1 MDPKGQNI
9 LFRSQL
15 EQKDLMIQMLSE
27 QLNEKEETITDL
39 KETIRYLK
47 ETIAGLQ
54 ETLNE
59 FQRKLFGTSSEKTKQ
74 DEKVEDEKSEETA
87 TITVKSH
94 KRTTRK
100 AKATREDQYGN
111 LPIRKE
117 VIPLSEEDKHCPYC
131 NSLMEY
137 IAETFVREEL
147 RITPAKVERIHYYQE
162 KWQCPECK
170 KDGDGTFAESK
181 TPTALIP
188 HSPAS
193 PSIVSYVA
201 IEKIGLA
208 MPYYRQEFLM
218 QQLGFTLPRETMA
231 NWIIY
236 VAENYFYPIYDRLH
250 EELLKRD
257 LVHADET
264 TCQVLRE
271 KGRTAEQTSYMWL
284 YTTGNDA
291 LTPIVLYDY
300 QPSRKGSCAQN
311 FLDGFHG
318 LVQCDGYQGY
328 NKLEDV
334 ILVCCLAHARRKFYE
349 AVPAAK
355 RKRLKLLDINSD
367 VAIEDINL
375 PDEEEAKQLLPAEIG
390 LLYCNKL
397 FYLERTLKDLNPE
410 ERKQQRAVL
419 EQPVWDQ
426 FWNWLGTLHPTGGSK
441 LGKAVIYAQNHHD
454 TLMNYLLDGRCEI
467 SNNRAERKAKS
478 YAIGRKA
485 FLFHTSE
492 AGAGASAV
500 MYSIVETAKANNL
513 NMFQYLY
520 TVLLYMP
527 DYLNSSAGIEQLM
540 PWSEFIKEQCSGLID
555 VESNVPENRI
565 PLPHRQQRN

>member
-27 QLNEKEETITDL
+27 RINEKDETITD
-39 KETIRYLK
+39 LK

-74 DEKVEDEKSEETA
+74 DEKTEDEKSEETV

-137 IAETFVREEL
+137 VTETFVREEL

-181 TPTALIP
+181 TPATLIP
-188 HSPAS
+188 HSPSS
-193 PSIVSYVA
+193 PSIVAYVA
-201 IEKIGLA
+201 MEKIGLA

-291 LTPIVLYDY
+291 LAPIVLYDY
-300 QPSRKGSCAQN
+300 RPSRKGSCAQN
-311 FLDGFHG
+311 FLEGFHG

-334 ILVCCLAHARRKFYE
+334 ILVCCLAHARRKFFE
-349 AVPAAK
+349 AVPASR
-355 RKRLKLLDINSD
+355 RKKLKLLDINSD
-367 VAIEDINL
+367 VAIEDIDL
-375 PDEEEAKQLLPAEIG
+375 PDKDEAKQLFPAEIG

-397 FYLERTLKDLNPE
+397 FYLERTLKELDPE

-426 FWNWLGTLHPTGGSK
+426 FWNWLDTIHPTGGSK
-441 LGKAVIYAQNHHD
+441 LGKAVNYAKNHHD

-513 NMFQYLY
+513 NIFQYLY

-527 DYLNSSAGIEQLM
+527 DYTNSSAGIEQLM

-565 PLPHRQQRN
+565 PLSLK

>member
-1 MDPKGQNI
+1 MDPEGQNI
-9 LFRSQL
+9 LFRNQL

-27 QLNEKEETITDL
+27 RLNEKDETITDL
-39 KETIRYLK
+39 KETIKDLK
-47 ETIAGLQ
+47 VTIVGLQ

-59 FQRKLFGTSSEKTKQ
+59 FQRRLFGTSSEKTKQ
-74 DEKVEDEKSEETA
+74 DEKPEETV
-87 TITVKSH
+87 TTTVKSH

-137 IAETFVREEL
+137 VTETFVREEL

-201 IEKIGLA
+201 MEKIGLA
-208 MPYYRQEFLM
+208 IPYYRQEFLM

-236 VAENYFYPIYDRLH
+236 VAEHYFYPIYDRLH

-271 KGRTAEQTSYMWL
+271 KGRAAEQTSYMWL
-284 YTTGNDA
+284 YTTGNDG

-300 QPSRKGSCAQN
+300 QPSRKGSCVQN
-311 FLDGFHG
+311 FLEGFHG

-334 ILVCCLAHARRKFYE
+334 ILVCCLAHARRKFFE
-349 AVPAAK
+349 AVPAAM

-367 VAIEDINL
+367 VVIEDINL

-397 FYLERTLKDLNPE
+397 FYLERTLKDLDPE
-410 ERKQQRAVL
+410 ERKQQRTVL

-426 FWNWLGTLHPTGGSK
+426 FWNWLDTLHPTGGSK
-441 LGKAVIYAQNHHD
+441 LGKAVVYAQNHHE

-513 NMFQYLY
+513 NIFQYLY
-520 TVLLYMP
+520 TVLLYIP

-540 PWSEFIKEQCSGLID
+540 PWSQFIKEQCSGLID

-565 PLPHRQQRN
+565 PLPNV

>member
-1 MDPKGQNI
+1 MDPEGQNI
-9 LFRSQL
+9 LFRNQL

-27 QLNEKEETITDL
+27 RLNEKDETITDL
-39 KETIRYLK
+39 KETIKDLK
-47 ETIAGLQ
+47 VTIVGLQ

-59 FQRKLFGTSSEKTKQ
+59 FQRRLFGTSSEKTKQ
-74 DEKVEDEKSEETA
+74 DEKPEETV
-87 TITVKSH
+87 TTTVKSH

-137 IAETFVREEL
+137 VTETFVREEL

-201 IEKIGLA
+201 MEKIGLA

-236 VAENYFYPIYDRLH
+236 VAEHYFYPIYDRLH

-271 KGRTAEQTSYMWL
+271 KGRAAEQTSYMWL
-284 YTTGNDA
+284 YTTGNDG
-291 LTPIVLYDY
+291 LIPIVLYDY
-300 QPSRKGSCAQN
+300 QPSRKGSCVQN
-311 FLDGFHG
+311 FLEGFHG

-334 ILVCCLAHARRKFYE
+334 ILVCCLAHARRKFFE
-349 AVPAAK
+349 AVPAAM

-367 VAIEDINL
+367 VVIEDINL

-397 FYLERTLKDLNPE
+397 FYLERTLKDLDPE
-410 ERKQQRAVL
+410 ERKQQRTVL

-426 FWNWLGTLHPTGGSK
+426 FWNWLDTLHPTGGSK
-441 LGKAVIYAQNHHD
+441 LGKAVVYAQNHHK

-513 NMFQYLY
+513 NIFQYLY
-520 TVLLYMP
+520 TVLLYIP

-540 PWSEFIKEQCSGLID
+540 PWSKFIKEQCSGLID
-555 VESNVPENRI
+555 VASNVPENRI
-565 PLPHRQQRN
+565 PLPNA

>member
-1 MDPKGQNI
+1 MDPEGQNI
-9 LFRSQL
+9 LFRNQL

-27 QLNEKEETITDL
+27 RLNEKDETITDL
-39 KETIRYLK
+39 KETIKDLK
-47 ETIAGLQ
+47 VTIVGLQ

-59 FQRKLFGTSSEKTKQ
+59 FQRRLFGTSSEKIKQ
-74 DEKVEDEKSEETA
+74 DEKPEETV
-87 TITVKSH
+87 TTTVKSH

-137 IAETFVREEL
+137 VTETFVREEL

-201 IEKIGLA
+201 MEKIGLA

-236 VAENYFYPIYDRLH
+236 VAEHYFYPIYDRLH
-250 EELLKRD
+250 EELLRRD

-271 KGRTAEQTSYMWL
+271 KGRAAEQTSYMWL
-284 YTTGNDA
+284 YTTGNDG

-300 QPSRKGSCAQN
+300 QPSRKGSCVQN
-311 FLDGFHG
+311 FLEGFHG

-334 ILVCCLAHARRKFYE
+334 ILVCCLAHARRKFFE
-349 AVPAAK
+349 AVPAAM

-367 VAIEDINL
+367 EAIEDINL

-397 FYLERTLKDLNPE
+397 FYLERTLKDLDPE
-410 ERKQQRAVL
+410 ERKQQRTVL

-426 FWNWLGTLHPTGGSK
+426 FWNWLDTLHPTGGSK
-441 LGKAVIYAQNHHD
+441 LGKAVVYAQNHHE

-500 MYSIVETAKANNL
+500 MYSIVETAKTNNL
-513 NMFQYLY
+513 NIFQYLY
-520 TVLLYMP
+520 TVLLYIP

-540 PWSEFIKEQCSGLID
+540 PWSKFIKEQCSGLID

-565 PLPHRQQRN
+565 PLPNV

>member
-9 LFRSQL
+9 LFGSQL
-15 EQKDLMIQMLSE
+15 EQKDPMIQMLSE
-27 QLNEKEETITDL
+27 QLNEKDETIADL
-39 KETIRYLK
+39 KETIKDLK

-59 FQRKLFGTSSEKTKQ
+59 FQRKLFGTSSEKIKQ
-74 DEKVEDEKSEETA
+74 DEKSEETE

-117 VIPLSEEDKHCPYC
+117 VIPLSEEDKQCPYC
-131 NSLMEY
+131 NSLMKY
-137 IAETFVREEL
+137 VTETFVREEL

-181 TPTALIP
+181 TPAALIP

-201 IEKIGLA
+201 MEKTGLA

-236 VAENYFYPIYDRLH
+236 VAENYFYPIYERLH
-250 EELLKRD
+250 EELLKHD

-284 YTTGNDA
+284 YTTGSDA
-291 LTPIVLYDY
+291 LTPIVLYAY

-311 FLDGFHG
+311 FLEGFRG

-328 NKLEDV
+328 NRLEDV
-334 ILVCCLAHARRKFYE
+334 ILVCCLAHARRKFFE
-349 AVPAAK
+349 AIPAAR
-355 RKRLKLLDINSD
+355 RKGLKLLDINSD
-367 VAIEDINL
+367 MAIEDINL
-375 PDEEEAKQLLPAEIG
+375 PDEEEVKQFLPAEIG

-410 ERKQQRAVL
+410 ERKHQRDVL

-426 FWNWLGTLHPTGGSK
+426 FWNWLDTLHPTGGSR
-441 LGKAVIYAQNHHD
+441 LGTAVNYAQNHHD

-513 NMFQYLY
+513 NIFQYLY

-527 DYLNSSAGIEQLM
+527 DYSKRQILRLPLNLT
-540 PWSEFIKEQCSGLID
+540 
-555 VESNVPENRI
+555 
-565 PLPHRQQRN
+565 PLL

>member
-1 MDPKGQNI
+1 MDPKGQDI
-9 LFRSQL
+9 LFNSETR
-15 EQKDLMIQMLSE
+15 QKDLMIQMLSE
-27 QLNEKEETITDL
+27 RLDEKDETITEL
-39 KETIRYLK
+39 KETINDLK
-47 ETIAGLQ
+47 ETIAGLR
-54 ETLNE
+54 ETLDE
-59 FQRKLFGTSSEKTKQ
+59 FQRKLFGTGSEKTKR
-74 DEKVEDEKSEETA
+74 DKETEETVT
-87 TITVKSH
+87 TIVKSH

-111 LPIRKE
+111 LPIHKE
-117 VIPLSEEDKHCPYC
+117 VIPLPEEDKYCPYC
-131 NSLMEY
+131 NSKMEY
-137 IAETFVREEL
+137 VTEMFVREEL

-162 KWQCPECK
+162 KWQCPECR

-181 TPTALIP
+181 IPTALIP

-193 PSIVSYVA
+193 PSMVAYVA
-201 IEKIGLA
+201 MEKIGMA

-218 QQLGFTLPRETMA
+218 NQLEFTLPRETMA

-236 VAENYFYPIYDRLH
+236 TAENYFYLIYDRLH

-264 TCQVLRE
+264 ICQVLRE

-284 YTTGNDA
+284 YTTGSDA

-311 FLDGFHG
+311 FPEGFRG

-328 NKLEDV
+328 NKL
-334 ILVCCLAHARRKFYE
+334 
-349 AVPAAK
+349 
-355 RKRLKLLDINSD
+355 
-367 VAIEDINL
+367 
-375 PDEEEAKQLLPAEIG
+375 
-390 LLYCNKL
+390 
-397 FYLERTLKDLNPE
+397 
-410 ERKQQRAVL
+410 
-419 EQPVWDQ
+419 
-426 FWNWLGTLHPTGGSK
+426 
-441 LGKAVIYAQNHHD
+441 GKAVNYAQNHHD

-492 AGAGASAV
+492 TGDGASAV

-513 NMFQYLY
+513 NIFQYLY

-527 DYLNSSAGIEQLM
+527 DYMNSSAGIEQLM

-555 VESNVPENRI
+555 VESNVPEKRI
-565 PLPHRQQRN
+565 PLPHR

>member
-9 LFRSQL
+9 LFGSQL

-27 QLNEKEETITDL
+27 RLNEKDETITDL
-39 KETIRYLK
+39 KETIKDLK

-59 FQRKLFGTSSEKTKQ
+59 FQRKLFGMSSEKIKQ
-74 DEKVEDEKSEETA
+74 DEKTEDEKSEETE

-137 IAETFVREEL
+137 VTETFVREEL

-188 HSPAS
+188 HSPDS

-201 IEKIGLA
+201 MEKIGLA

-236 VAENYFYPIYDRLH
+236 VAENYFYPIYERLH

-284 YTTGNDA
+284 YTTGSDA

-311 FLDGFHG
+311 FLEGFRG

-328 NKLEDV
+328 NRLEDV
-334 ILVCCLAHARRKFYE
+334 ILVCCLAHARRKFFE
-349 AVPAAK
+349 AVPAAR

-375 PDEEEAKQLLPAEIG
+375 PDEEEAKQFLPAEIG

-410 ERKQQRAVL
+410 ERKQQRDVL

-426 FWNWLGTLHPTGGSK
+426 FWNWLDTLHPNGGSK
-441 LGKAVIYAQNHHD
+441 LGKAVNYAQNHHD

-513 NMFQYLY
+513 NIFQYLY

-527 DYLNSSAGIEQLM
+527 DYMNSSAGIEQLM

-555 VESNVPENRI
+555 AESNVPEKRI
-565 PLPHRQQRN
+565 PLPHRA

>member
-1 MDPKGQNI
+1 MDPKGQDI
-9 LFRSQL
+9 LFNSEIR
-15 EQKDLMIQMLSE
+15 QKDLMIQMLSE
-27 QLNEKEETITDL
+27 RLDEKDGTITEL
-39 KETIRYLK
+39 KETINDLK
-47 ETIAGLQ
+47 ETIAGLR
-54 ETLNE
+54 ETLDE
-59 FQRKLFGTSSEKTKQ
+59 FQRKLFGTGSEKTKQ
-74 DEKVEDEKSEETA
+74 AKETEETVT
-87 TITVKSH
+87 TIVKSH

-111 LPIRKE
+111 LPIHKE
-117 VIPLSEEDKHCPYC
+117 VIPLPEEDKYCPYC
-131 NSLMEY
+131 NSKMEY
-137 IAETFVREEL
+137 VTETFVREEL

-201 IEKIGLA
+201 MEKIGLA

-218 QQLGFTLPRETMA
+218 NQLGFTLPRETMA

-236 VAENYFYPIYDRLH
+236 VAENYFYPIYERLH

-284 YTTGNDA
+284 YTTGSDA

-311 FLDGFHG
+311 FPEGFRG

-328 NKLEDV
+328 NKL
-334 ILVCCLAHARRKFYE
+334 
-349 AVPAAK
+349 
-355 RKRLKLLDINSD
+355 
-367 VAIEDINL
+367 
-375 PDEEEAKQLLPAEIG
+375 
-390 LLYCNKL
+390 
-397 FYLERTLKDLNPE
+397 
-410 ERKQQRAVL
+410 
-419 EQPVWDQ
+419 
-426 FWNWLGTLHPTGGSK
+426 
-441 LGKAVIYAQNHHD
+441 GKAVNYAQNHHD

-492 AGAGASAV
+492 TGAGASAV

-513 NMFQYLY
+513 NIFQYLY

-527 DYLNSSAGIEQLM
+527 DYMNSSAGIEQLM

-555 VESNVPENRI
+555 VESNVPEKRI
-565 PLPHRQQRN
+565 PLPHR

>member
-1 MDPKGQNI
+1 MT
-9 LFRSQL
+9 
-15 EQKDLMIQMLSE
+15 
-27 QLNEKEETITDL
+27 TI
-39 KETIRYLK
+39 
-47 ETIAGLQ
+47 
-54 ETLNE
+54 
-59 FQRKLFGTSSEKTKQ
+59 
-74 DEKVEDEKSEETA
+74 
-87 TITVKSH
+87 VKSH

-111 LPIRKE
+111 LPIHKE
-117 VIPLSEEDKHCPYC
+117 VIPLPEEDKYCPYC
-131 NSLMEY
+131 NSKMEY
-137 IAETFVREEL
+137 VTETFVREEL

-201 IEKIGLA
+201 MEKIGLA

-218 QQLGFTLPRETMA
+218 NQLGFTLPRETMT

-236 VAENYFYPIYDRLH
+236 VAENYFYPIYERLH

-284 YTTGNDA
+284 YTTGSDA

-311 FLDGFHG
+311 FLEGFRG

-334 ILVCCLAHARRKFYE
+334 ILVCCLAHARRKFFE
-349 AVPAAK
+349 AVPAAM

-367 VAIEDINL
+367 EAIEDINL

-410 ERKQQRAVL
+410 ERKQQRDVL

-426 FWNWLGTLHPTGGSK
+426 FWNWLDTLHPTGGSK
-441 LGKAVIYAQNHHD
+441 LGKAVNYAQNHHD

-492 AGAGASAV
+492 TGAGASAV

-513 NMFQYLY
+513 NIFQYLY

-527 DYLNSSAGIEQLM
+527 DYMNSSAGIEQLM

-555 VESNVPENRI
+555 VESNVPEKRI
-565 PLPHRQQRN
+565 PLPHR